1 MVLTAAHCAKT
12 LILAA
17 SSKNPTLLQCTKMLM
32 PALIEYVISIAGSL
46 GGSAVS
52 EYHVTTLGEIWK
64 AFLGFFGSVNDSQR
78 MKLSFQLT

>member
-17 SSKNPTLLQCTKMLM
+17 SSGNPTLLQCTKVLM
-32 PALIEYVISIAGSL
+32 PALIEYLISIAGLLDDGTVSDYRV
-46 GGSAVS
+46 SA
-52 EYHVTTLGEIWK
+52 LGEIWK